1 MVPLALITALACAP
15 ESRPAPGH
23 RLDARFVADRIFV
36 HVPVAGSADTL
47 RFYTDTGGGLFLLGR
62 AADRI
67 GMGDSAIVRLSAL
80 ASGLPFPDP
89 LDVPDG
95 RVPVFRPE
103 VESGAEYDG
112 MLGQA
117 WFADRVWRIDYASE
131 TLELLE
137 KGIAE
142 PDPGARVPLAF
153 RTDSTGARALSFP
166 RLRIA
171 VDGDSL
177 DMLLD
182 TGATWVLTDSARA
195 FFGEEGPERRATS
208 FITTEVFERWRERHP
223 DWRVIPSADRTVSG
237 MSMIEVPEVAVG
249 GHAVGPVWFTQ
260 RPDAAFHEYMARFM
274 DRPLD
279 GALGGNALRFF
290 TLTIDYPEAAA
301 FFHRNATR

>member
-1 MVPLALITALACAP
+1 V
-15 ESRPAPGH
+15 
-23 RLDARFVADRIFV
+23 RL
-36 HVPVAGSADTL
+36 PVAGSADTL

-67 GMGDSAIVRLSAL
+67 GAGDSAGVRPSAL
-80 ASGLPFPDP
+80 AADSTFPDP
-89 LDVPDG
+89 LGAPEG

-103 VESGAEYDG
+103 GDREAEYDG

-117 WFADRVWRIDYASE
+117 WFADRVWRIDYVSE

-137 KGIAE
+137 EGLAADS
-142 PDPGARVPLAF
+142 DPGSRVPLAF

-166 RLRIA
+166 RMRVA

-182 TGATWVLTDSARA
+182 TGATWVLTDSAWA
-195 FFGEEGPERRATS
+195 LFGEEGPDRRATS

-237 MSMIEVPEVAVG
+237 MSMIEVPEVMVG
-249 GHAVGPVWFTQ
+249 GHAVGPVLFTQ
-260 RPDAAFHEYMARFM
+260 RPDAAFQEYMAQFM

-279 GALGGNALRFF
+279 GALGGNAFRFF

-301 FFHRNATR
+301 YFHRNPTR

>member
-1 MVPLALITALACAP
+1 MLAGVTLACAP
-15 ESRPAPGH
+15 ETPPPVGQ

-36 HVPVAGSADTL
+36 RVPLAGLADTL

-67 GMGDSAIVRLSAL
+67 GAEDSMGVRPSAL
-80 ASGLPFPDP
+80 AADSTFPDP
-89 LDVPDG
+89 LGVPDG

-103 VESGAEYDG
+103 RDREADYDG

-131 TLELLE
+131 TLELIDEL
-137 KGIAE
+137 AD

-166 RLRIA
+166 RMRIA
-171 VDGDSL
+171 VDDDSL

-182 TGATWVLTDSARA
+182 TGATWALTDSARV
-195 FFGEEGPERRATS
+195 FFGEEGPDRRSTS

-223 DWRVIPSADRTVSG
+223 SWRVVGSADATIPG
-237 MSMIEVPEVAVG
+237 MGMIEVPEVSIAG
-249 GHAVGPVWFTQ
+249 QTVGPVWFTQ
-260 RPDAAFHEYMARFM
+260 RPDAAFHEFMAQFM

-279 GALGGNALRFF
+279 GALGGNAFRFF
-290 TLTIDYPEAAA
+290 TVTIDYPGAAA
-301 FFHRNATR
+301 FFRRNGSR